1 MLSEKIRSDLQQAQL
16 KKEEMKVSTLRL
28 LLSEIS
34 YAQISKGGELSD
46 TEVETVVARE
56 LKKRREA
63 ASGFRQGGR
72 EEQAQK
78 EEAEAKILAEY
89 LPEQL
94 SDEELQK
101 IVDEAVA
108 SSGATSITEM
118 GKVIGVVMGKVA
130 GRAEGARVSVLVK
143 ERLGKG

>member
-1 MLSEKIRSDLQQAQL
+1 MLADKIHSDLQQAQL
-16 KKEEMKVSTLRL
+16 KKEEVKVSTLRL

-34 YAQISKGGELSD
+34 YAQISKGEELSD
-46 TEVETVVARE
+46 AEVETVVARE

-78 EEAEAKILAEY
+78 EEVEADILSGY

-94 SDEELQK
+94 SDEELGK
-101 IVDEAVA
+101 IVEEVIQIT
-108 SSGATSITEM
+108 GAKSFTDM
-118 GKVIGVVMGKVA
+118 GKVIGQVMGKVA
-130 GRAEGARVSVLVK
+130 GKAEGSRVSQLVK
-143 ERLGKG
+143 TKLQS